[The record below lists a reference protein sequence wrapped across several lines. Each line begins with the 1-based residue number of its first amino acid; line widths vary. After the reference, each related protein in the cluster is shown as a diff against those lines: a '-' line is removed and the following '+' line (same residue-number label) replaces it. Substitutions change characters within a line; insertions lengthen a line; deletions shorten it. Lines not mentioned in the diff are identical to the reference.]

1 MDQAGPSSRPS
12 ELQVKLLII
21 AGFGLRALLGAA
33 LGVAGLDGCKFCIGV
48 ASSLAKKWCADRS
61 CLAQVCV

>member
-1 MDQAGPSSRPS
+1 MDQADPSSRHS

-21 AGFGLRALLGAA
+21 AGFGLGALLGDA

-48 ASSLAKKWCADRS
+48 ASCLAEKWCAVKS